1 MQRHIH
7 YPELVRE
14 LLIEHGRDRAAEP
27 FLFEGQL
34 YRITVERIPA
44 EQAEATL
51 DHFMQEM
58 LHDHQP
64 D

>member
-1 MQRHIH
+1 MNRHIH

-27 FLFEGQL
+27 FLLDGQL

-44 EQAEATL
+44 EQAEAALASFLEETR
-51 DHFMQEM
+51 
-58 LHDHQP
+58 HDHQP